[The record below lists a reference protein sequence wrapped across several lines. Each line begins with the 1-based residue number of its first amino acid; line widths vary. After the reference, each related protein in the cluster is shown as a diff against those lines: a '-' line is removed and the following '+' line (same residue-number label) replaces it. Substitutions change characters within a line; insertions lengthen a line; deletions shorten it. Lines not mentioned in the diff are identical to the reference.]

1 MLKRVLDPA
10 DEETQALYDPMAA
23 AQRYQKAQLQ
33 AEDEVML
40 SGLW

>member
-10 DEETQALYDPMAA
+10 DEETQALYDPVVA
-23 AQRYQKAQLQ
+23 AQCYKRAQIQ

-40 SGLW
+40 SDLW